1 MDQSIDANRIKDFEE
16 SQRPRE
22 RLERLGAEALTDA
35 ELLAILLRVGKKGV
49 NAVQIGQRTLNQYGG
64 LLGLHRTSFK
74 ELCQVNGI
82 GKAKAAQIK
91 AAIELG
97 RRISSLAMESRGT
110 IASPQDVADLVQYQM
125 MALEQEELWVILLD
139 SRNRYLETEHLY
151 RGSLNA
157 SSVRPVEVF
166 KMGIRHNA
174 AGIIIV
180 HNHPSGDPSPSPEDI
195 NLTRLLVEAGQ
206 LLELPLLD
214 HIVVGL
220 NRVVSIK
227 SLYPD
232 LWSS

>member
-1 MDQSIDANRIKDFEE
+1 MSQNTDANRIKDFEE

-49 NAVQIGQRTLNQYGG
+49 NAVQVGQRTLNQYGG
-64 LLGLHRTSFK
+64 LVGLHRASFK
-74 ELCQVNGI
+74 ELCQVDGI
-82 GKAKAAQIK
+82 GRAKAAQIK
-91 AAIELG
+91 GAIELG
-97 RRISSLAMESRGT
+97 RRISNLALESRGT
-110 IASPQDVADLVQYQM
+110 ITSPQDVADLVQYEM

-174 AGIIIV
+174 AGLIIV

-195 NLTRLLVEAGQ
+195 NLTRLLIEAGQ

-227 SLYPD
+227 SMHSD
-232 LWSS
+232 LW